1 MSDLLPNKN
10 NLNLPSNFQF
20 GAVFSGFF
28 FVTFVYLRYKELA
41 GWSNLAISL
50 SGIFAI
56 VTVAAPSLL
65 ARFNQAWFKLGLI
78 LSAIFSPII
87 LGFIFFVLIT
97 PMSLVMRLSG
107 RDILLIKKSNV
118 SSYWVDKKPLN
129 PDSFKHQ
136 F

>member
-1 MSDLLPNKN
+1 MHLLPSNKT
-10 NLNLPSNFQF
+10 NLNLPSNVKF
-20 GAVFSGFF
+20 GAVFSGIF
-28 FVTFVYLRYKELA
+28 FVTFFYLRYKELD
-41 GWSNLAISL
+41 GWSNLAICL

-56 VTVAAPSLL
+56 ITLVAPSLL
-65 ARFNQAWFKLGLI
+65 ERFNQAWFKLGLI
-78 LSAIFSPII
+78 LGAIFRPII

-118 SSYWVDKKPLN
+118 SSYWVDKKPMN
-129 PDSFKHQ
+129 PDSFKRQ